1 MLVLNKFTHDTR
13 VYKEARTLT
22 KAGFDVTVWAL
33 GDGVLPAAER
43 VGGFEV
49 KRWTT
54 RLPNLRF
61 RIPGLTYSELV
72 LQMTRRL
79 WREKAQVY
87 HAHDMNALLPSYLA
101 ARMNGAHL
109 IYDSHEFWPSAQGRD
124 WRARLRLEALKRIEG
139 FIGRRA
145 QGVITVN
152 TTIAQELN
160 KLYGVTPVVLM
171 NYQKYVEVPKSDI
184 LRRELNIAA
193 QDRIAIYAGIW
204 VAGRG
209 LERLIAS
216 VPYLDRVVVVLMGP
230 DKLNGK
236 LERLAQEFGVQDRV
250 KFRSPVPPDQVSRYV
265 ASADIGLMPTQA
277 TKLSYYYGCGNKLF
291 HYLMAGIPA
300 AVSNHPEK
308 RRVVE
313 TYDVGTIFDETNPK
327 DIAQAINT
335 VLDDEQRYQRMCRN
349 ARKATREEL
358 NWQIEEQKLLHLYRS
373 LQQD

>member
-1 MLVLNKFTHDTR
+1 
-13 VYKEARTLT
+13 
-22 KAGFDVTVWAL
+22 
-33 GDGVLPAAER
+33 
-43 VGGFEV
+43 
-49 KRWTT
+49 
-54 RLPNLRF
+54 
-61 RIPGLTYSELV
+61 
-72 LQMTRRL
+72 MTRRL